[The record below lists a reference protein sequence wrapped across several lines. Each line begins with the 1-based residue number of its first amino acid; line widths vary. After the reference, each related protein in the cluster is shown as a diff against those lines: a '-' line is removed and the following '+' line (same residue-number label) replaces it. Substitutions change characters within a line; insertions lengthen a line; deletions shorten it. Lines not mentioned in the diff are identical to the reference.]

1 MATYKSV
8 LLQHHGD
15 EVKALVADQTRF
27 NNLKRYIE
35 RYIDAHSDQLN
46 YIAPTKRL
54 VFARE
59 GNDGLIVLNSLGI
72 KPRDLTKEINTIKSV
87 AKISSVIKEPVY
99 ITITLIIRELLLNKR
114 EKEAELFL
122 MYLTLALYSS
132 IQFRTF
138 KYEPNENVVAYTMS
152 RISNK
157 FYFKQYGTVF
167 KALYQIAIGLAS
179 NNNSTLVRDSDLD
192 IIQYIM
198 FLRSRISNSMVKFAR
213 ELYADLESGNYIN
226 TVKDSTDEED
236 YYEVENLSGAIDN
249 MTSRVILAFSQQN
262 IDTTTI
268 RLSAQLS
275 GVNSTFLS
283 AIIYELKEKEIERV
297 TKVIRNTIITYVR
310 EGNSIQSVGS
320 RQFINNAIRIYNK
333 SNTSDPLVL
342 EIKDIMDHFLHNYS
356 EKYNQ
361 TERVA
366 TKIKYRKSVYI
377 FFILFTAKV
386 I

>member
-99 ITITLIIRELLLNKR
+99 VTITLIIRELLLNKR

>member
-87 AKISSVIKEPVY
+87 AKISSVIKEPFYV
-99 ITITLIIRELLLNKR
+99 TITLIIRELLLNKR
-114 EKEAELFL
+114 EKEAEQFL

-342 EIKDIMDHFLHNYS
+342 EIKEIMDHFLHNYS